1 MLSHNARVEI
11 DANGQDILVH
21 GYTFTKSVAFLSVC
35 TAIADSMQP
44 EGRPILIS
52 LECHV
57 PL

>member
-1 MLSHNARVEI
+1 MLSRNARVEI
-11 DANGQDILVH
+11 DANGQDIVIH
-21 GYTFTKSVAFLSVC
+21 GYTFTKSIAFLSVY
-35 TAIADSMQP
+35 TTIADSMQP